1 MEKNKQTKKDD
12 TSERDFLKKCEVCA
26 MRFER
31 KERSEGEKAR
41 QQKSKVHEWLLHTL
55 TAVDMATVVHTHQQ
69 DKVIAFI
76 RFSKDRDLSK
86 EVRQRLYFRGANR
99 LSRLSGMP

>member
-26 MRFER
+26 MRFGR
-31 KERSEGEKAR
+31 KERPDGEKAR
-41 QQKSKVHEWLLHTL
+41 QQKSKVHERLLHTL
-55 TAVDMATVVHTHQQ
+55 VEVDMVTVVHIQHQ

-76 RFSKDRDLSK
+76 CFSKDSVLSK
-86 EVRQRLYFRGANR
+86 EVRQRLYFRGGNR

>member
-26 MRFER
+26 MRFGR
-31 KERSEGEKAR
+31 KQRPDGEKAR
-41 QQKSKVHEWLLHTL
+41 QQKFKVHERLLHTL
-55 TAVDMATVVHTHQQ
+55 IAVDMATVVHTHQ

-76 RFSKDRDLSK
+76 RFSNVSDLSK
-86 EVRQRLYFRGANR
+86 EVRQRLYFRGGNR